1 MAWGG
6 QAKASYIP
14 AKQKWDESLTQMINH
29 LNDAATGVGNANV
42 EYHKTDANNAGL
54 FQDIPKA

>member
-1 MAWGG
+1 MKLNDPTTA
-6 QAKASYIP
+6 
-14 AKQKWDESLTQMINH
+14 TQMINH